1 VPHVVADDRPG
12 PVSNVS
18 VATSSPRTGAASQSA
33 SFGIGA
39 LSLELSAAPGAAR
52 LVVSDTASRDIYVVD
67 PSALASWSS
76 AVRKLLDLATATNPS
91 ERVEFRTPF
100 LIDREGRASIA
111 FEGLVSELGL
121 SYRLLVN
128 GAEGRVAGVMT
139 TSDVVRGVAEAAG
152 GAVLLAQRAV

>member
-1 VPHVVADDRPG
+1 
-12 PVSNVS
+12 
-18 VATSSPRTGAASQSA
+18 
-33 SFGIGA
+33 
-39 LSLELSAAPGAAR
+39 
-52 LVVSDTASRDIYVVD
+52 
-67 PSALASWSS
+67 
-76 AVRKLLDLATATNPS
+76 LDLATATNPS

-152 GAVLLAQRAV
+152 GAVLVAQRAV